1 MFWHSLSKSFQVIKN
16 RMPTFLCIK
25 TVFEILIRVLLMNL
39 TIKWWDKVLHR
50 LELKMAHRF
59 HFKTTAGETARTF
72 LKVVPW
78 RMYMVS
84 ILLSALAFPT
94 FVYGIRLG
102 SNIFSDTTHFFYEL
116 SAPSVASPTPP
127 PPLPSIMPQVGS
139 VLSTV
144 EEGDSCDAMLAYR
157 MRLSRAGEVFSDVK
171 PETVQALGAAIG
183 QDCHRLQPGMVLML
197 SPHYPL
203 VALGGTV
210 TQITSLTPHQAI
222 PTPLIRIRNAEEKG
236 PDCSGGCALSVQI
249 APNVRVRLE
258 VKTSLTVR
266 NGAWIW
272 TLAMM
277 ARKNVPGF
285 STYPYVDSRATLN
298 GMTLRACDFQVN
310 DVHDDNSLACSQIQ
324 PNTIT
329 SDGGAWMFA
338 VTGPGALDH
347 WHFPLHYPPNTRLL
361 LWLSDESGKLVYH
374 AGDPLYRYDDS
385 AHIYQKI
392 H

>member
-1 MFWHSLSKSFQVIKN
+1 
-16 RMPTFLCIK
+16 
-25 TVFEILIRVLLMNL
+25 MNL
-39 TIKWWDKVLHR
+39 TVKWWDKVLHR

-59 HFKTTAGETARTF
+59 HFKTTTGEASRTF

-78 RMYMVS
+78 RIYIVS
-84 ILLSALAFPT
+84 ILLFALALPT

-102 SNIFSDTTHFFYEL
+102 SNIFFGVTHFFYEL
-116 SAPSVASPTPP
+116 SAPSVAASTPP
-127 PPLPSIMPQVGS
+127 PPLPGVVPRVGT

-144 EEGDSCDAMLAYR
+144 EEGDSCDAILAYQ
-157 MRLSRAGEVFSDVK
+157 MRLSRAGEIFSDVK
-171 PETVQALGAAIG
+171 PETVQALNVALG
-183 QDCHRLQPGMVLML
+183 QDCHRLQPGMVLAL

-203 VALGGTV
+203 VALGGIV

-222 PTPLIRIRNAEEKG
+222 PTPLIRVRNTEEKG
-236 PDCSGGCALSVQI
+236 PDCSGGCALVVQV
-249 APNVRVRLE
+249 ASNVRVKLE
-258 VKTSLTVR
+258 VRTSLMVR
-266 NGAWIW
+266 DGAWIW
-272 TLAMM
+272 AQAMM
-277 ARKNVPGF
+277 TRKNMSGF
-285 STYPYVDSRATLN
+285 SAYPYVDPQVTLN

-324 PNTIT
+324 PNTIM

-347 WHFPLHYPPNTRLL
+347 WHYPLHYPPNTRLL
-361 LWLSDESGKLVYH
+361 LWLTDDSGKLIYH

-385 AHIYQKI
+385 THIYRKI